1 VLRTEHG
8 RKIKNPKQ
16 NKRIKNPKQNKR
28 IKNPKPI
35 KKERVNPCDTGAC
48 SEWVDVITSIQ

>member
-1 VLRTEHG
+1 LRTEHG
-8 RKIKNPKQ
+8 KIKKSKNII
-16 NKRIKNPKQNKR
+16 KRIKNPKQNKR

-35 KKERVNPCDTGAC
+35 KKEKVNPCDTGAC

>member
-8 RKIKNPKQ
+8 RK
-16 NKRIKNPKQNKR
+16 IKNPKQNKR